1 MGRGYLSSP
10 APHLTIVSRLGQA
23 LTPPQA
29 QENQAALFWGPRP
42 MSGRPAPAALAFEGP
57 KPWALDFLT
66 HLHAM
71 NC

>member
-1 MGRGYLSSP
+1 MGRGYLGSP
-10 APHLTIVSRLGQA
+10 VPRPTIASRSGQA

-29 QENQAALFWGPRP
+29 QESRAALFWGPHP
-42 MSGRPAPAALAFEGP
+42 MPGRPTPVALGFEGP

-66 HLHAM
+66 RLHAL